1 MLSAKGI
8 LYELRKVAAGCQ
20 EFVSAFG
27 NAGKAKRARMYGGVC
42 EGRHNQKYTREY
54 AGGRAELRKFKRVL
68 SELVAK

>member
-8 LYELRKVAAGCQ
+8 LYELRKVAAWCQ

-27 NAGKAKRARMYGGVC
+27 NAGKAKRARMHGGVC
-42 EGRHNQKYTREY
+42 EGRHNQKCAREH
-54 AGGRAELRKFKRVL
+54 AGARAELRKFKQVL